1 MNLSANKRRNKM
13 KALKVLF
20 VVLGIVFGSLGVTFV
35 LLGGLG
41 DSSMIMGLGMASLVV
56 GAMLAMKGTE

>member
-1 MNLSANKRRNKM
+1 M

-35 LLGGLG
+35 FLGGLG
-41 DSSMIMGLGMASLVV
+41 DSSTIMGLGMASLVV
-56 GAMLAMKGTE
+56 GAMLAMKGTEK